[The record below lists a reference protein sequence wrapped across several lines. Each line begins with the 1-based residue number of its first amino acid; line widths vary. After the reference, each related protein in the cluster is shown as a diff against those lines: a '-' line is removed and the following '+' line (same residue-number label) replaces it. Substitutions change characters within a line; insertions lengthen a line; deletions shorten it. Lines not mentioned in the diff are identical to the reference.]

1 MANPRILL
9 VDDHKDVS
17 RMLRSSIEL
26 SGWECT
32 VIDVSSAED
41 AMLEIGRG
49 PVDLVVSDIK
59 LPGMSGIE
67 LVRNVR
73 KIHPEARAIL
83 ITGHSTAPIRKE
95 VEELGVVALLKK
107 PIGTSL
113 FLEAVAS
120 VLRPKVETASRR
132 GLSKAAEKGLLVRL
146 NRLCADIHAAAV
158 LLVDDYGRAIAQA
171 GWAGDLDVELVV
183 PSLAAPSSAGLK
195 VSNLI
200 GGMLPGNLHYYEGSH
215 YNLFQFSVG
224 AFYQLV
230 VIQGKDDT
238 PVSWDP
244 ILLSSRRAADDLLD
258 LLANVGIVQV
268 DEEERSLF
276 EKRKEA
282 NIGAWRVIMED
293 GEEIK
298 EEELNDAA
306 KKIKPKDAEKF
317 WDKAADD
324 TPKGKDADGD
334 ILTYDEALDKGLLPD
349 KDS

>member
-73 KIHPEARAIL
+73 KLHPNAKAIL
-83 ITGHSTAPIRKE
+83 ITGHSTAPIRKQ
-95 VEELGVVALLKK
+95 VEELGVVALLRK

-120 VLRPKVETASRR
+120 VLRSQGETTSRR
-132 GLSKAAEKGLLVRL
+132 DISEGVEKNLLTRL
-146 NRLCADIHAAAV
+146 NRLCADIHAASV
-158 LLVDDYGRAIAQA
+158 LLIDDYGRAVAQA
-171 GWAGDLDVELVV
+171 GWAGDLDIELIV
-183 PSLAAPSSAGLK
+183 PSLSAPSSASLK

-200 GGMLPGNLHYYEGSH
+200 GGMLPGNLQYYEGAQ

-230 VIQGKDDT
+230 VIQTKAAT
-238 PVSWDP
+238 YQSWDP
-244 ILLSSRRAADDLLD
+244 IILTSRRAADDLLD
-258 LLANVGIVQV
+258 LLAKVGVVQV
-268 DEEERSLF
+268 DEHERNQFEER
-276 EKRKEA
+276 KKA
-282 NIGAWRVIMED
+282 NLGAWRVIMEN
-293 GEEIK
+293 GEEII
-298 EEELNDAA
+298 EDELDDAA
-306 KKIKPKDAEKF
+306 KKIEHEDAEKF
-317 WDKAADD
+317 WDQAADKS
-324 TPKGKDADGD
+324 PKGKDVEGD

-349 KDS
+349 KDL

>member
-41 AMLEIGRG
+41 AMLEVGRG

-83 ITGHSTAPIRKE
+83 ITGHSTTPIRKQ

-120 VLRPKVETASRR
+120 VLRAQRETVSRR
-132 GLSKAAEKGLLVRL
+132 DLTRGAEKSLLARL
-146 NRLCADIHAAAV
+146 NRLCADIQAAGV
-158 LLVDDYGRAIAQA
+158 LLIDDYGRILAQA
-171 GWAGDLDVELVV
+171 GWSGDLDIELIV
-183 PSLAAPSSAGLK
+183 PSLSTPSSAGLK
-195 VSNLI
+195 VSNLL
-200 GGMLPGNLHYYEGSH
+200 GGMLPGNLHYYEGAQ

-230 VIQGKDDT
+230 VILSKEKT
-238 PVSWDP
+238 PQSWDP
-244 ILLSSRRAADDLLD
+244 IILSSRRAADDVLD
-258 LLANVGIVQV
+258 LLATVGVVQV
-268 DEEERSLF
+268 DDQERNFF
-276 EKRKEA
+276 EQRKKA

-293 GEEIK
+293 GEEIT
-298 EEELNDAA
+298 ENELDDAA
-306 KKIKPKDAEKF
+306 KKIEQEDAEKF
-317 WDKAADD
+317 WDQAADK
-324 TPKGKDADGD
+324 TPKGKDAEGD
-334 ILTYDEALDKGLLPD
+334 ILTYDEALDKGILPD
-349 KDS
+349 KDA

>member
-41 AMLEIGRG
+41 AMQEVGRG
-49 PVDLVVSDIK
+49 PVDLVVSDIR

-73 KIHPEARAIL
+73 TIHPEARAIL
-83 ITGHSTAPIRKE
+83 ITGHSTAPIRKQ

-120 VLRPKVETASRR
+120 VLRTQGEAVNRR
-132 GLSKAAEKGLLVRL
+132 DLTKGAEKSLLARL
-146 NRLCADIHAAAV
+146 NRLCADVKAAGV
-158 LLVDDYGRAIAQA
+158 LLIDDYGRMLAQA
-171 GWAGDLDVELVV
+171 GWSGDLDIEILV
-183 PSLAAPSSAGLK
+183 PSLSTPSSAGLK
-195 VSNLI
+195 VSNLL

-230 VIQGKDDT
+230 VILTKEQT
-238 PVSWDP
+238 PQSWDP
-244 ILLSSRRAADDLLD
+244 IILSSRRAADDLLD
-258 LLANVGIVQV
+258 LLATVGVVQV
-268 DEEERSLF
+268 DEQERTHFEER
-276 EKRKEA
+276 KKA

-293 GEEIK
+293 GEEIT
-298 EEELNDAA
+298 ENELSDAA
-306 KKIKPKDAEKF
+306 KKIEPEEAEKF
-317 WDKAADD
+317 WDQAADK
-324 TPKGKDADGD
+324 TPKGKDAEGD
-334 ILTYDEALDKGLLPD
+334 ILTYDEALDQGLIPD
-349 KDS
+349 SDS

>member
-41 AMLEIGRG
+41 AMLEVGRG

-73 KIHPEARAIL
+73 KIHPESRAIL
-83 ITGHSTAPIRKE
+83 ITGHSTAPIRKQ
-95 VEELGVVALLKK
+95 VEEIGVVALLKK

-120 VLRPKVETASRR
+120 VLRTKGEIASKRDLSNGVEKS
-132 GLSKAAEKGLLVRL
+132 LLARL
-146 NRLCADIHAAAV
+146 NRLCADIHVASV
-158 LLVDDYGRAIAQA
+158 LLIDDYGRVVAQA
-171 GWAGDLDVELVV
+171 GWAGDLEIELII
-183 PSLAAPSSAGLK
+183 PSLSAPSSASLK

-200 GGMLPGNLHYYEGSH
+200 GGMLPGNLQYYEGAQ

-230 VIQGKDDT
+230 TIQAKEPT
-238 PVSWDP
+238 YQSWDP
-244 ILLSSRRAADDLLD
+244 IILSSRRAADDILD
-258 LLANVGIVQV
+258 LLATVGVVQV
-268 DEEERSLF
+268 DEQERNLFEER
-276 EKRKEA
+276 KKA
-282 NIGAWRVIMED
+282 NLGAWRVIMEN
-293 GEEIK
+293 GEEII
-298 EEELNDAA
+298 ENELEDAA
-306 KKIKPKDAEKF
+306 KKIEREDAEKF
-317 WDKAADD
+317 WDKAADK
-324 TPKGKDADGD
+324 PPEGKDAEGD
-334 ILTYDEALDKGLLPD
+334 ILTYGEALDKGLLPE
-349 KDS
+349 KDE

>member
-41 AMLEIGRG
+41 AMLEVGRG

-73 KIHPEARAIL
+73 KIHPGARAIL
-83 ITGHSTAPIRKE
+83 ITGHSTAPIRKQ

-120 VLRPKVETASRR
+120 VLRTSSEVASRR
-132 GLSKAAEKGLLVRL
+132 DLSEAAEKSLLARL
-146 NRLCADIHAAAV
+146 NRLCADLQVAAV
-158 LLVDDYGRAIAQA
+158 LLIDDYGRVLAQA
-171 GWAGDLDVELVV
+171 GWTGDLDVDLIV
-183 PSLAAPSSAGLK
+183 PALSAPSSAGLK
-195 VSNLI
+195 VSSLI
-200 GGMLPGNLHYYEGSH
+200 GGMLPGNLHYYEGADIH
-215 YNLFQFSVG
+215 LFQFSVG

-230 VIQGKDDT
+230 VIQSKENT
-238 PVSWDP
+238 PRSWDP
-244 ILLSSRRAADDLLD
+244 VILSSRRAADDLLD
-258 LLANVGIVQV
+258 LLATVGVVKV
-268 DEEERSLF
+268 DEQERNFF
-276 EKRKEA
+276 EARKKA

-298 EEELNDAA
+298 ENDLKDVAEEIEREDADKFWDQA
-306 KKIKPKDAEKF
+306 ETPQGKDAE
-317 WDKAADD
+317 
-324 TPKGKDADGD
+324 GD
-334 ILTYDEALDKGLLPD
+334 ILTYDEALDQGLLPD
-349 KDS
+349 KD

>member
-41 AMLEIGRG
+41 AMQEVGRG

-73 KIHPEARAIL
+73 SIHPEARAIL
-83 ITGHSTAPIRKE
+83 ITGHSTAPIRKQ

-113 FLEAVAS
+113 FLEAVAT
-120 VLRPKVETASRR
+120 VLRAQGEAVSRR
-132 GLSKAAEKGLLVRL
+132 DLTKGAERSLLTRL
-146 NRLCADIHAAAV
+146 NQLCADIKAAGV
-158 LLVDDYGRAIAQA
+158 LLIDDYGRIVTQA
-171 GWAGDLDVELVV
+171 GWSGDLDIELIV
-183 PSLAAPSSAGLK
+183 PALSTPSSAGLK
-195 VSNLI
+195 VSNLL
-200 GGMLPGNLHYYEGSH
+200 GGMLPGNFHYYEGAH
-215 YNLFQFSVG
+215 YNIFQFSVG

-230 VIQGKDDT
+230 VILTKEQT
-238 PVSWDP
+238 PQSWDP
-244 ILLSSRRAADDLLD
+244 IILFSRRAADDLLD
-258 LLANVGIVQV
+258 LLATVGVVQV
-268 DEEERSLF
+268 DEQERNQF
-276 EKRKEA
+276 EKRRKA

-293 GEEIK
+293 GEEITGN
-298 EEELNDAA
+298 ELDDAA
-306 KKIKPKDAEKF
+306 KKIEPEEAEKF
-317 WDKAADD
+317 WDQAADKS
-324 TPKGKDADGD
+324 PKGKDADGD
-334 ILTYDEALDKGLLPD
+334 ILTYDEALDQGLIPD
-349 KDS
+349 SDS